1 MTKVIQIYPV
11 SVDELNVWLE
21 DAIYNADGHDLHV
34 LGTIGI
40 MLEDFSMFIH
50 SSDNLKKQFIDYLK
64 IAEKQGEEIH

>member
-21 DAIYNADGHDLHV
+21 DAIYNADGHDLNV

-50 SSDNLKKQFIDYLK
+50 SSDNLKKQFIDYLE

>member
-21 DAIYNADGHDLHV
+21 DAIYNAEGHDRNV
-34 LGTIGI
+34 IGTIGI

-50 SSDNLKKQFIDYLK
+50 SSDELKQQFIDYLE